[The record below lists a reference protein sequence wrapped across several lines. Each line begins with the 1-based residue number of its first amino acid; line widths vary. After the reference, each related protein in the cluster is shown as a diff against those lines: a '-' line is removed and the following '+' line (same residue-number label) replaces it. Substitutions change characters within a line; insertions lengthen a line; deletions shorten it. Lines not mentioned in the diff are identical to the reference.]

1 MQNKEL
7 TYNNTK
13 LLEQLRLF
21 EKQSFEIEA
30 RVKRGLDVE
39 SENQQINGQF
49 VAVKE
54 SEREA

>member
-39 SENQQINGQF
+39 SEN
-49 VAVKE
+49 
-54 SEREA
+54 